1 MAAKPVIDEMS
12 SNAKILVASVD
23 AQWRALICDWLREDG
38 FAVGEADSENVAIER
53 CLENK
58 PDLIVARF
66 GGGIG
71 VAFFQQLATIV
82 DSFGAFVIATLDRA
96 ISPEERRQI
105 LALRVDGFL
114 NGDLARDE
122 MIASIRAFV
131 RQKQAMDQLKRMAEK
146 SDLDKPI
153 SKSSAPLR
161 ERCPHVYKAVLHRY
175 EDAINQVLQRRI
187 YKMNDDVFEPFRQI
201 AKDLFGAN
209 ASARDVVELHYNT
222 LRKIAPTPDAPRA
235 QAYLEV
241 GRTTIIGLMG
251 DLLTLYRE
259 APHDENSHKKI
270 SNAAIEQ
277 WKECAQQ

>member
-1 MAAKPVIDEMS
+1 MAAKPAIDEMS

-23 AQWRALICDWLREDG
+23 AEWRALICDWLRVDG
-38 FAVGEADSENVAIER
+38 FAVGDADSESAAIGK
-53 CLENK
+53 CLEEK
-58 PDLIVARF
+58 PDLIVVRF

-71 VAFFQQLATIV
+71 AVFFQHLATIV
-82 DSFGAFVIATLDRA
+82 DSLGAFAIATLDRA
-96 ISPEERRQI
+96 ISPEERTQV

-122 MIASIRAFV
+122 TIASIRAFA
-131 RQKQAMDQLKRMAEK
+131 RQKQATDQLKRMAEK

-201 AKDLFGAN
+201 AKELFGAN

-259 APHDENSHKKI
+259 TPREGI
-270 SNAAIEQ
+270 SEKQISDAATKQ